1 MNALIEN
8 LRSSKL
14 YPSLMPL
21 FKQCE
26 LGKGSAN
33 CHALPMGEQ
42 R

>member
-1 MNALIEN
+1 MSVLIEN
-8 LRSSKL
+8 LRSSRL

-21 FKQCE
+21 LKQYE